1 MTLDNEDAVSHDL
14 RAVCLNRLEKPI
26 EAGKELNTAI
36 QMDPSLKR
44 IAYTDGDVN
53 GLLLGDKRYER
64 EADNIKE

>member
-1 MTLDNEDAVSHDL
+1 
-14 RAVCLNRLEKPI
+14 
-26 EAGKELNTAI
+26 
-36 QMDPSLKR
+36 MDPSLKR